1 MTGSDHDACPACG
14 AGTRTEQWCGV
25 CGLDLRS
32 ETAGGLRSLTG
43 RLAATEVEL
52 ASVAARRDA
61 LASELAQRRWESDRR
76 APMPAPDIPA
86 FRPFARPGAGTNTA
100 EWGVERVRNL
110 LLWTGATLLAL
121 SALAFTAVAWTHLGP
136 GGRAALLIAFTV
148 VSAVMASA
156 LRSRLPATAGAFTG
170 LTIALALIDWQVV
183 RRAGVAPGMST
194 KAWWATGTAVV
205 SGLSAG
211 LGRIAAPV
219 PARRAIALLL
229 PVSAV
234 LAIAANASASWS
246 VALSLAV
253 LAAAM
258 VAALH
263 FVTPRSDDQVVAAT
277 LRLGAGAVWFGGA
290 LYALDAA
297 IEPTRFVETML
308 PAAVML
314 AFTLAPG
321 LAARPAPG
329 TFDSIDRVPM
339 AFLVFAAVIGAA
351 LTLASASL
359 GSIGMLTFA
368 AVFGGFAIVAAP
380 HLASTWSRA
389 AHAAGIASGA
399 AGLVFAVSGAA
410 VAVFGPLAWFAEA
423 WTGNTGTR
431 AARVVAG
438 PQTSDAVGLGWCA
451 VAILIVTAAALAC
464 TSRPRTNARRAF
476 DTQTRRAGAV
486 GFVLLAI
493 ALAPIAAGASA
504 LVAGAVT
511 AGATA
516 LAMLGAA
523 VAARRDDK
531 RALTSGLLV
540 VVTAVPAAGWAALT
554 RTTSIVVLA
563 TVLISALAAAAVGRS
578 GWLRAAHAA
587 IGTSAAITLAAVSML
602 AGDRTRPSA
611 GFAALIVAGVVMVVG
626 SLARKDTADGPVV
639 EIVGATGMIVG
650 VALALPSVTW
660 VGAGL
665 TAMVPLFLVASVRR
679 DRTYTYATS
688 AGAAALGATWVWLA
702 GADVKV
708 VEAYTLPAAAIAL
721 AVGTLAWKTGRARSW
736 LNLGPACAIALGPTL
751 ALAIARN
758 DDTRAVTVGIAG
770 LAVLLLGARRRLQ
783 APIVLGAITLVAL
796 GIDKIG
802 PHAVRLPRWTVL
814 AIAGAL
820 LLWVGTTFERRRD
833 DVQRAARRLGDLG

>member
-14 AGTRTEQWCGV
+14 AGTGAEQWCGV

-32 ETAGGLRSLTG
+32 DAAGGLRNLAG

-61 LASELAQRRWESDRR
+61 LASALAQRRWESDRR
-76 APMPAPDIPA
+76 APMPAPDVPV
-86 FRPFARPGAGTNTA
+86 FRPFARPGAGTHTP

-136 GGRAALLIAFTV
+136 GGRATLLIAFTV

-194 KAWWATGTAVV
+194 KAWWAIGTAAVG
-205 SGLSAG
+205 GLSAA

-234 LAIAANASASWS
+234 LAIAANASASWG
-246 VALSLAV
+246 VALELAL
-253 LAAAM
+253 LAAAI
-258 VAALH
+258 VAVLRFLA
-263 FVTPRSDDQVVAAT
+263 PRSDDQIVAAT

-297 IEPTRFVETML
+297 IVPTRFIDTVL

-314 AFTLAPG
+314 AFALAPG
-321 LAARPAPG
+321 MAARPARGSSDP
-329 TFDSIDRVPM
+329 IDRVPM
-339 AFLVFAAVIGAA
+339 AFRVFAAVIGAA
-351 LTLASASL
+351 LTLASASI
-359 GSIGMLTFA
+359 GSIGMLTLA
-368 AVFGGFAIVAAP
+368 AVLGGFAIVVAP

-389 AHAAGIASGA
+389 ANAAGIASGA
-399 AGLVFAVSGAA
+399 AGFVFAASGAA
-410 VAVFGPLAWFAEA
+410 VAVFGPLAWFADA
-423 WTGNTGTR
+423 WTGNTGAR
-431 AARVVAG
+431 AVRVVGG
-438 PQTSDAVGLGWCA
+438 PQSNDVAGLGWCA
-451 VAILIVTAAALAC
+451 VAILMVTAGAIALTA
-464 TSRPRTNARRAF
+464 RPRTSARRAL
-476 DTQTRRAGAV
+476 DTPTRQAAAV

-504 LVAGAVT
+504 LATCAVT
-511 AGATA
+511 TGATA
-516 LAMLGAA
+516 LAILGAA
-523 VAARRDDK
+523 IVATRDDR

-540 VVTAVPAAGWAALT
+540 VVTAIPTAGWATLT
-554 RTTSIVVLA
+554 RTTSVAVLA
-563 TVLISALAAAAVGRS
+563 TVMISALAAAVIGRS
-578 GWLRAAHAA
+578 AWLRATHAG
-587 IGTSAAITLAAVSML
+587 IGASAAITLAAVSLL
-602 AGDRTRPSA
+602 AADRARPSA
-611 GFAALIVAGVVMVVG
+611 AFAALIVAGVVMVVG
-626 SLARKDTADGPVV
+626 SLARKDTADGLLL
-639 EIVGATGMIVG
+639 EIVGTTGMIVG
-650 VALALPSVTW
+650 VTLAVPSVTW

-665 TAMVPLFLVASVRR
+665 TAMVPLLLVASVRR
-679 DRTYTYATS
+679 DRTYLYATA
-688 AGAAALGATWVWLA
+688 AGGAALGATWVWLA
-702 GADVKV
+702 AADVKM
-708 VEAYTLPAAAIAL
+708 VEAYTLPAAVIAF

-751 ALAIARN
+751 ALAIVRN
-758 DDTRAVTVGIAG
+758 DDARAVTVGIAG
-770 LAVLLLGARRRLQ
+770 LAVLLLGAWRRLQ
-783 APIVLGAITLVAL
+783 APIVLGAVTLVVL

-802 PHAVRLPRWTVL
+802 PQAVRLPRWTVL